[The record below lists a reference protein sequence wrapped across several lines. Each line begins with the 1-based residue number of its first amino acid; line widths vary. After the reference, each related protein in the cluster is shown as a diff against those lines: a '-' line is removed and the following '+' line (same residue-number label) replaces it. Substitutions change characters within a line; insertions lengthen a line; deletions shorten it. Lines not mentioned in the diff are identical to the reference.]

1 MADNNG
7 GTHGAGLDLLTKA
20 MNDIA
25 REIGELDPNDPLRPE
40 RIKELHALTELS
52 MSTKAERNKFIYE
65 KMDALA
71 CEIGALKP
79 RDPRRAAIV
88 NEIIRLSHL
97 ISK

>member
-40 RIKELHALTELS
+40 RIKELT
-52 MSTKAERNKFIYE
+52 R
-65 KMDALA
+65 
-71 CEIGALKP
+71 
-79 RDPRRAAIV
+79 
-88 NEIIRLSHL
+88 
-97 ISK
+97 